1 MEDIGSITKQLLNN
15 IKKNQVYNNIKDNSK
30 QVYNNIKD
38 NSKQVY
44 NNIKDNS
51 KQVYNNIKDNSK
63 QVYNDMIDD
72 NSQQVYNEIKD
83 DKDENTFDT
92 NFGDISDIQIPYEI
106 IPEHINYSEQ
116 NYYLEES
123 SEENFC
129 SYILYFIII
138 LICMGYIGYNLGS
151 EKVISV
157 ESMNGITMGLLTGMI
172 IVNLLWSS
180 IKNN

>member
-15 IKKNQVYNNIKDNSK
+15 IKKNQVYNEIKDNSK
-30 QVYNNIKD
+30 QVYNG
-38 NSKQVY
+38 
-44 NNIKDNS
+44 
-51 KQVYNNIKDNSK
+51 IKDNSK
-63 QVYNDMIDD
+63 QVYNDIKD
-72 NSQQVYNEIKD
+72 NSQQLYNEIKD
-83 DKDENTFDT
+83 SKQDDNNTFDT

-106 IPEHINYSEQ
+106 MPDHINYSEQ
-116 NYYLEES
+116 NYYLEEES
-123 SEENFC
+123 PEENFC

-138 LICMGYIGYNLGS
+138 LICLGYIGYNLGS

-172 IVNLLWSS
+172 IVDLLWSS

>member
-1 MEDIGSITKQLLNN
+1 MEDIGSMTKQLLNN
-15 IKKNQVYNNIKDNSK
+15 NKIQVYENSK
-30 QVYNNIKD
+30 QVYE
-38 NSKQVY
+38 NSKQIY
-44 NNIKDNS
+44 NTD
-51 KQVYNNIKDNSK
+51 DT
-63 QVYNDMIDD
+63 ID
-72 NSQQVYNEIKD
+72 V
-83 DKDENTFDT
+83 

-106 IPEHINYSEQ
+106 IHDKVEQHYYTTEDIN
-116 NYYLEES
+116 

-138 LICMGYIGYNLGS
+138 LLCLGYIGYNVGS
-151 EKVISV
+151 EKVISL

>member
-1 MEDIGSITKQLLNN
+1 MEDIGSMTKQLLNN
-15 IKKNQVYNNIKDNSK
+15 IKKNQVSNQVYNNIKDKSKQVYDNIKDNSK
-30 QVYNNIKD
+30 QV
-38 NSKQVY
+38 SKQVY
-44 NNIKDNS
+44 DNIKDES
-51 KQVYNNIKDNSK
+51 MQVSN
-63 QVYNDMIDD
+63 QVKPTEEDEMMMIDA
-72 NSQQVYNEIKD
+72 
-83 DKDENTFDT
+83 

-106 IPEHINYSEQ
+106 EIMPEQINYSEQ
-116 NYYLEES
+116 NYYLEDIN

-129 SYILYFIII
+129 SYVLYFIII
-138 LICMGYIGYNLGS
+138 LVCLGYIGYNLGS

>member
-1 MEDIGSITKQLLNN
+1 MENIGSITKQLLNN
-15 IKKNQVYNNIKDNSK
+15 NKIQVYENVKDKSKQVYENSK
-30 QVYNNIKD
+30 QVYD
-38 NSKQVY
+38 
-44 NNIKDNS
+44 
-51 KQVYNNIKDNSK
+51 
-63 QVYNDMIDD
+63 NDMID
-72 NSQQVYNEIKD
+72 V
-83 DKDENTFDT
+83 

-106 IPEHINYSEQ
+106 IPDQVNYSEKH
-116 NYYLEES
+116 YMEDES

-138 LICMGYIGYNLGS
+138 LICLGYIGYNLGS

>member
-1 MEDIGSITKQLLNN
+1 MEDIGSITKQLLQKSNTKQ
-15 IKKNQVYNNIKDNSK
+15 ITNQVYDNIKDKSKQVYNEIKDNSKQVYDNIKDNSK
-30 QVYNNIKD
+30 QVYNEIKD

-44 NNIKDNS
+44 NEIKDN
-51 KQVYNNIKDNSK
+51 KD
-63 QVYNDMIDD
+63 
-72 NSQQVYNEIKD
+72 D
-83 DKDENTFDT
+83 DKDDNTFDT

-106 IPEHINYSEQ
+106 IPNHINYSEQ
-116 NYYLEES
+116 NYYLEEEES
-123 SEENFC
+123 PEENFC

-138 LICMGYIGYNLGS
+138 LICLGYIGYNLGS

>member
-1 MEDIGSITKQLLNN
+1 MENIGSITKQLLNN
-15 IKKNQVYNNIKDNSK
+15 NKIQEIKNNSK
-30 QVYNNIKD
+30 QVYENSKD
-38 NSKQVY
+38 KSKQVY
-44 NNIKDNS
+44 ENAKDKS
-51 KQVYNNIKDNSK
+51 KQVYENVKDK
-63 QVYNDMIDD
+63 VYENVKDKVYDNDMID
-72 NSQQVYNEIKD
+72 V
-83 DKDENTFDT
+83 

-106 IPEHINYSEQ
+106 IPDQVNYSEKH
-116 NYYLEES
+116 YYIEDDS

-138 LICMGYIGYNLGS
+138 LICLGYIGYNLGS

-172 IVNLLWSS
+172 IVDLLWSS

>member
-1 MEDIGSITKQLLNN
+1 MENIGSITKQLLNN
-15 IKKNQVYNNIKDNSK
+15 NKIQVYENVKDKSKQVYENSK
-30 QVYNNIKD
+30 QVYE

-44 NNIKDNS
+44 D
-51 KQVYNNIKDNSK
+51 
-63 QVYNDMIDD
+63 NDMID
-72 NSQQVYNEIKD
+72 V
-83 DKDENTFDT
+83 

-106 IPEHINYSEQ
+106 IPDQVNYSEKH
-116 NYYLEES
+116 YMEDES

-138 LICMGYIGYNLGS
+138 LICLGYIGYNLGS

>member
-15 IKKNQVYNNIKDNSK
+15 KIQEIKDNSK
-30 QVYNNIKD
+30 QVYENVKD

-44 NNIKDNS
+44 D
-51 KQVYNNIKDNSK
+51 
-63 QVYNDMIDD
+63 NDMID
-72 NSQQVYNEIKD
+72 V
-83 DKDENTFDT
+83 
-92 NFGDISDIQIPYEI
+92 NFGDISEIQIPYEI
-106 IPEHINYSEQ
+106 IPEQVNYSEQ
-116 NYYLEES
+116 NYMEDVN

-138 LICMGYIGYNLGS
+138 LICLGYIGYNLGS